1 MEYIYYF
8 LKDKNILII
17 GGENRTEFGNINNFR
32 DDFIFQFLLI
42 QKNKIDIL
50 NWININ
56 LNI

>member
-17 GGENRTEFGNINNFR
+17 GGENRTEFGN
-32 DDFIFQFLLI
+32 
-42 QKNKIDIL
+42 
-50 NWININ
+50 

>member
-50 NWININ
+50 N
-56 LNI
+56 